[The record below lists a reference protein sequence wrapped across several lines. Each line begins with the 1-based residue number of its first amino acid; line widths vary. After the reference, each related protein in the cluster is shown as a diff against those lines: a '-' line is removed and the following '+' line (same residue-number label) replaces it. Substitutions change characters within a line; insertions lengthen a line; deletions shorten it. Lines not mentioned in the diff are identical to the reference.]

1 MGAVTVRATS
11 KLLAAALTL
20 VLLAAPVRA
29 QSLQLIRDAEIEA
42 AVAALARPI
51 FESAGISP
59 SGVDIYLVRDDRL
72 NAFVAGGQNLFLYTG
87 LLRRAE
93 NPEQLAGVIAHEAGH
108 ISGGHLVRLS
118 DAADKAAVEQILGMV
133 LGAAAAVAGAPQA
146 GGAIAMGSADFAQQG
161 LLRYSRSQEQAADQA
176 AVTYL
181 DRTGIGAAG
190 LRDFFEILDQ
200 KRMLSGAAPTP
211 YLQTHPLTRD
221 RIQFVDRHVEE
232 GARSSLDDAVVDRH
246 ARMVAKLDGFLEPP
260 AQVRADY
267 ADRDD
272 IPARYARAI
281 ATYRLNDVPGAVRA
295 VEELIG
301 REPDNPYFRELKGQ
315 ILFESGSVE
324 AAVAPYRAAVARAPD
339 TPLLKLGLGRA
350 LLQSGRPEAAIDP
363 LEAVV
368 RAEPRNAF
376 AWRTLGI
383 AHGRTGD
390 IGESNLALAEAALL
404 QRRLDDAGL
413 YLARAEEHV
422 GGSASRQHLADLKNA
437 FETARDEGR

>member
-1 MGAVTVRATS
+1 M
-11 KLLAAALTL
+11 
-20 VLLAAPVRA
+20 
-29 QSLQLIRDAEIEA
+29 
-42 AVAALARPI
+42 
-51 FESAGISP
+51 
-59 SGVDIYLVRDDRL
+59 
-72 NAFVAGGQNLFLYTG
+72 
-87 LLRRAE
+87 
-93 NPEQLAGVIAHEAGH
+93 
-108 ISGGHLVRLS
+108 
-118 DAADKAAVEQILGMV
+118 
-133 LGAAAAVAGAPQA
+133 
-146 GGAIAMGSADFAQQG
+146 
-161 LLRYSRSQEQAADQA
+161 
-176 AVTYL
+176 
-181 DRTGIGAAG
+181 
-190 LRDFFEILDQ
+190 
-200 KRMLSGAAPTP
+200 
-211 YLQTHPLTRD
+211 
-221 RIQFVDRHVEE
+221 
-232 GARSSLDDAVVDRH
+232 
-246 ARMVAKLDGFLEPP
+246 
-260 AQVRADY
+260 RADY

-295 VEELIG
+295 VDELIG

-315 ILFESGSVE
+315 ILFESGRVE

-339 TPLLKLGLGRA
+339 TPLFKLGLGRA
-350 LLQSGRPEAAIDP
+350 LLQSGRPGEAIGP

-437 FETARDEGR
+437 FETARDARR